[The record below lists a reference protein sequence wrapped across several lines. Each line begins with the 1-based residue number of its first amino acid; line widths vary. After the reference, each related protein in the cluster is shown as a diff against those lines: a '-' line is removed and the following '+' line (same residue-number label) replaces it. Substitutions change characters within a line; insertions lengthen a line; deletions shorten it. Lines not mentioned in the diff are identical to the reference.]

1 MRQFLNVMRSRTVPI
16 LSGAVVAIL
25 VVPATALA
33 GGFAAPHGDRHA
45 AATDSGGSGGVLILL
60 AVIAVVVVSAAI
72 LSRTDIERRRA
83 QRPTK
88 SIRRKPAG
96 IAS

>member
-1 MRQFLNVMRSRTVPI
+1 MRQFLNVMRSRAVPI

-33 GGFAAPHGDRHA
+33 GGFAAPHGGRHA
-45 AATDSGGSGGVLILL
+45 AATGSGGTGGVLILL
-60 AVIAVVVVSAAI
+60 GLIAVVVLSAAI
-72 LSRTDIERRRA
+72 LSRPGVDRKRA